1 MRIIFALIVSFL
13 VFGLNTAAAQ
23 KRSRTPVYIV
33 NGERMTEQQVKEI
46 DPSDIVDNQLV
57 TIDETIIEKYG
68 HEAANG
74 VVLITL
80 RYDTPARF
88 VIDGQ
93 EESYSDYI
101 AERVKWSEMDGV
113 ARVIISFTVGE
124 DGSIVETD
132 VLEASD
138 KRLLRRV
145 QSAMEEAP
153 CWTPALKDDKGVR
166 TEHLLR
172 ITLPKGRKMPR
183 EQVIRIRG

>member
-1 MRIIFALIVSFL
+1 MKRLIISAFILLYLSIGQL
-13 VFGLNTAAAQ
+13 MAQ
-23 KRSRTPVYIV
+23 SRTPVYIV

-57 TIDETIIEKYG
+57 SIDESIIEKYG
-68 HEAANG
+68 HDASNG

-88 VIDGQ
+88 VVDG
-93 EESYSDYI
+93 EEVSYSDYI

-124 DGSIVETD
+124 DGSIIETD

-153 CWTPALKDDKGVR
+153 RWTPALKDDKGI
-166 TEHLLR
+166 TTDHLLR

-183 EQVIRIRG
+183 EQVIRIR